1 MLNKIKTMIFR
12 FRVILDTHEDVFRD
26 IEIEAS
32 ATLEDFHNAIT
43 QAFGFAGQ
51 EMASFYTSNDMWEQ
65 VEEIALFDM
74 SEEQA
79 KLRVM
84 NETSVDDVV
93 SEKETKLI
101 YIYDFLNMWTFL
113 VELAEIAEQEAGM
126 IYPNLMFAHG
136 EIPDEAPDKEFI
148 VEGGDEEDDVFDEEF
163 DLDPED
169 YDNLDF
175 DENWN

>member
-1 MLNKIKTMIFR
+1 MHDKFYTMIYR

-26 IEIEAS
+26 IEIEAT

-43 QAFGFAGQ
+43 QAFGFGGQ
-51 EMASFYTSNDMWEQ
+51 EMASFYTSNEMWEQ
-65 VEEIALFDM
+65 NEEIALFDM
-74 SEEQA
+74 SEEPGQ
-79 KLRVM
+79 LRVM
-84 NETSVDDVV
+84 NETIVEDVV
-93 SEKETKLI
+93 SEDETKLI
-101 YIYDFLNMWTFL
+101 YVYDFLNMWTFL
-113 VELAEIAEQEAGM
+113 VELAEIAEPEVGM

-148 VEGGDEEDDVFDEEF
+148 AEGGEDDDDFDEEY

>member
-1 MLNKIKTMIFR
+1 MIFR
-12 FRVILDTHEDVFRD
+12 FRVILDTHDDVFRD

-43 QAFGFAGQ
+43 QAFGFGGQ
-51 EMASFYTSNDMWEQ
+51 EMASFYTSNDLWEQ
-65 VEEIALFDM
+65 NEEIALFDM
-74 SEEQA
+74 SEGEA
-79 KLRVM
+79 VIRVM

-113 VELAEIAEQEAGM
+113 VELAEIAEPEAGM

-136 EIPDEAPDKEFI
+136 EIPDEAPDKEFV
-148 VEGGDEEDDVFDEEF
+148 VEGGEDEDDDFDEEY
-163 DLDPED
+163 DMDPED

>member
-1 MLNKIKTMIFR
+1 MIYR

-26 IEIEAS
+26 IEIDAS
-32 ATLEDFHNAIT
+32 MTMEDFHNAIT

-51 EMASFYTSNDMWEQ
+51 EMASFYVSNEAWEQ
-65 VEEIALFDM
+65 GEEIALFDM
-74 SEEQA
+74 SEDESQV
-79 KLRVM
+79 RVM
-84 NETSVDDVV
+84 NETILEDTVW
-93 SEKETKLI
+93 EQQTRLI

-113 VELAEIAEQEAGM
+113 VELAEITEPEDGR

-136 EIPDEAPDKEFI
+136 QIPDEAPEKDFI
-148 VEGGDEEDDVFDEEF
+148 IEGEEGAEELDDEDY
-163 DLDPED
+163 DLDAED